1 MTLPEFKSSLS
12 QDKPPDNL
20 SETLHALWYDA
31 KGNLP
36 DGKAGWNKAHQ
47 VAQDINDADGAWV
60 HAYLHRK
67 EGDKSNAQYWYYN
80 AGRKFSNLTLEEEW
94 EEISE
99 ALIKKHFPTPTKGR
113 N

>member
-1 MTLPEFKSSLS
+1 MTLQEFKSSLS

-20 SETLHALWYDA
+20 SETLYALWYDA
-31 KGNLP
+31 KGN
-36 DGKAGWNKAHQ
+36 WNKAHQ

-67 EGDKSNAQYWYYN
+67 EGDKSNAQYWYSR
-80 AGRKFSNLTLEEEW
+80 AGRKFSNLTFEEEW
-94 EEISE
+94 QEISE
-99 ALIKKHFPTPTKGR
+99 ALIEKHFPAFPKKR